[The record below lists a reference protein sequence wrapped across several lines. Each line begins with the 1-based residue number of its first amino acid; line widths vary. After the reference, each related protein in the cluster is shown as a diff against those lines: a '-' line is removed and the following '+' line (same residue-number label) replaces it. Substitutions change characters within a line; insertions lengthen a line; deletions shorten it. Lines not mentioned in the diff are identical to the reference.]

1 MDEINDNIILR
12 AGGLPIASPDSLTHL
27 TSFTLCDLDGL
38 DFRRFGGLAGEIAC
52 LRVRTFLYEFAEK
65 YTPRLLE
72 GATLDFLPP
81 IVLGAAENR
90 GWLASSA
97 PSRTLTT
104 GLPRSR
110 LPLTPTLRACF
121 GLSTSPVGSHR
132 PSATLSI
139 KTTRLLIARHG
150 ARESEGQKL
159 TSSPR
164 DARST
169 ASAST
174 LWFNSSICESASQKP
189 SGCGAT
195 ASNDQAVGLLDRAV
209 SKPTQLPFPGP
220 NIRCLS
226 AYAY

>member
-27 TSFTLCDLDGL
+27 TSFTLRSLLCDLDGL
-38 DFRRFGGLAGEIAC
+38 DFRRFGGLAVRRKVHSSASGRGHPGLFATY
-52 LRVRTFLYEFAEK
+52 RVGRSQK
-65 YTPRLLE
+65 S
-72 GATLDFLPP
+72 
-81 IVLGAAENR
+81 

-110 LPLTPTLRACF
+110 LPLISTLRACF

-139 KTTRLLIARHG
+139 WTTRLLIARHG